1 MEILA
6 AFFRMVSHKISD
18 KYSFKTRKYIT
29 IMVDDFN
36 TVQLVTV
43 IVASLHL
50 NSIRIN
56 VGLQAQYLANFSYMY
71 KFSP

>member
-1 MEILA
+1 
-6 AFFRMVSHKISD
+6 
-18 KYSFKTRKYIT
+18 
-29 IMVDDFN
+29 MVDDFN